1 MRNGRDKLKMKF
13 LSKNKEELEDLEDS
27 QAIHIAKEMRK
38 FVLKRK
44 LRVWLNNRSINSLW
58 KYTSRNAYSLS

>member
-58 KYTSRNAYSLS
+58 NYMSRNAYSLS

>member
-1 MRNGRDKLKMKF
+1 MKF